1 MGAAKFPS
9 LSRGRARVSVSQ
21 GSKDSPVQKRGRC
34 TYREEGRTAPWR
46 EAVSRTRFCLHRGR
60 TEAEPHLEETTTPYL
75 ARPEHKSV
83 PQFPLTAPCF
93 WDADS
98 SGMGGNFQILAIDS
112 SYGIKITFRF
122 FVFLF

>member
-1 MGAAKFPS
+1 MLESRLVRDQRTVQSRKGEDALTGKRAGQRPGGR
-9 LSRGRARVSVSQ
+9 LSREQ
-21 GSKDSPVQKRGRC
+21 GFVC
-34 TYREEGRTAPWR
+34 
-46 EAVSRTRFCLHRGR
+46 
-60 TEAEPHLEETTTPYL
+60 TEAEPHLGETTTPYL